1 MAGEG
6 FMEGKTV
13 RKVVWPALAV
23 LSVFALAF
31 GAFMASPPAVDAAGL
46 KASLGVGCSVSNGNV
61 KLKFKVS
68 AEAKGGELELVELQ
82 VDGSNSFSDTPISV
96 DPSGSKYSNSNV
108 LVDVPNETAS
118 YNVVLTVESSNGNTS
133 RTALANVTVN
143 GSSVRCSVRT
153 PAP

>member
-31 GAFMASPPAVDAAGL
+31 GAFMASAPAVDAAGV

-61 KLKFKVS
+61 KLKFKVT
-68 AEAKGGELELVELQ
+68 AEAKGGELDE
-82 VDGSNSFSDTPISV
+82 VDLTVGGTSV
-96 DPSGSKYSNSNV
+96 DPFPVNPMGSKYKNSNV
-108 LVDVPNETAS
+108 IVDVDEVTAS
-118 YNVVLTVESSNGNTS
+118 YDIVLTVESSNGDTS

-143 GSSVRCSVRT
+143 GNSVRCSVRT

>member
-6 FMEGKTV
+6 FMKGKTV
-13 RKVVWPALAV
+13 RNAVWPALAV

-68 AEAKGGELELVELQ
+68 AEAKGGELELERACLPSRSTQ
-82 VDGSNSFSDTPISV
+82 WARSTPTTMS
-96 DPSGSKYSNSNV
+96 
-108 LVDVPNETAS
+108 A
-118 YNVVLTVESSNGNTS
+118 
-133 RTALANVTVN
+133 
-143 GSSVRCSVRT
+143 
-153 PAP
+153 